1 MPFQKFWSENYPLS
15 STVSRTYRK
24 HAIRFLMLKVI
35 MQNGLLVCPLVVWNS
50 HDLACLTSSYFAS
63 LFFVV
68 FSITATAV
76 KTSPNFND
84 TIGLK
89 RQKNS
94 CMCWH
99 RTCLCRTCC
108 TLISAVHSLT
118 CSAKTTTTTFWRF
131 CKFSFS
137 VFAPIS
143 RPHQSL
149 IIKRKQNY
157 RILDSCMLSLIS
169 KWLLH

>member
-1 MPFQKFWSENYPLS
+1 MPFQKFWSENYSLS
-15 STVSRTYRK
+15 STISRTYRK

-35 MQNGLLVCPLVVWNS
+35 MQDGLLVCQLVMRNS
-50 HDLACLTSSYFAS
+50 HELACLTSPFC
-63 LFFVV
+63 FVV

-76 KTSPNFND
+76 KISPNFND

-89 RQKNS
+89 RQKN
-94 CMCWH
+94 CCTRWC

-118 CSAKTTTTTFWRF
+118 RSAKTATTYWRF

-137 VFAPIS
+137 FFFAPMS
-143 RPHQSL
+143 RSHQSFME
-149 IIKRKQNY
+149 RKQKWWDN
-157 RILDSCMLSLIS
+157 RKVLDSCMKLS
-169 KWLLH
+169 